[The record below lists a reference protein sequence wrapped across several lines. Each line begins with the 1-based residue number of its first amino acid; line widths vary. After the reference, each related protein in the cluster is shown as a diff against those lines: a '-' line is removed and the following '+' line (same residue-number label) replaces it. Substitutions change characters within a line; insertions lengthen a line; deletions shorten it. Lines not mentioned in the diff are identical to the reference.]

1 MSADAPVSGAAGS
14 GTRGFTLIEIM
25 VALVVLSLAALALIR
40 LEGQTIR
47 STGIV
52 SSTLLAQIV
61 ARNVAIEAVTDAQP
75 PLRGRAT
82 GVEQA
87 GGRNWTWTRDV
98 QPLGDGDVQR
108 VDVAVSDGGGAI
120 LGRATMV
127 RPPAAS
133 IQTRIGQSA
142 GRQPA
147 GGQQGGGATG
157 QGS

>member
-1 MSADAPVSGAAGS
+1 MWWSRPMEASVSRDS
-14 GTRGFTLIEIM
+14 QRGFTLVEIM
-25 VALVVLSLAALALIR
+25 VALVVFSLAALALLR

-52 SSTLLAQIV
+52 SATLLAQIV

-75 PLRGRAT
+75 PLRGRAS

-87 GGRNWTWTRDV
+87 GGRAWRWVRDV

-108 VDVAVSDGGGAI
+108 IDVAVSDAGGAV

-127 RPPAAS
+127 RPPAEPVQA
-133 IQTRIGQSA
+133 RVA
-142 GRQPA
+142 P
-147 GGQQGGGATG
+147 
-157 QGS
+157 